1 MPRRAGR
8 RSRVAGVGDIR
19 VCLEEIQN
27 PLGQAFDFVYWRKYM
42 PKIKIDNELFKKA
55 KMFAAEKGYSSVEE
69 FIAHLIETTLISQEV
84 DDNDEDV
91 MKRLK
96 GLGYIS

>member
-1 MPRRAGR
+1 
-8 RSRVAGVGDIR
+8 
-19 VCLEEIQN
+19 
-27 PLGQAFDFVYWRKYM
+27 M
-42 PKIKIDNELFKKA
+42 PKIKIDNELFQKA
-55 KMFAAEKGYSSVEE
+55 KTFAEEKGYSSVEE
-69 FIAHLIETTLISQEV
+69 FLAHLIETAVISQGA

>member
-1 MPRRAGR
+1 
-8 RSRVAGVGDIR
+8 
-19 VCLEEIQN
+19 
-27 PLGQAFDFVYWRKYM
+27 M
-42 PKIKIDNELFKKA
+42 PKIKIDSELLKTA
-55 KMFAAEKGYSSVEE
+55 KIFAEEKGYSSVEE
-69 FIAHLIETTLISQEV
+69 FITHLIETAVASQEL

>member
-1 MPRRAGR
+1 
-8 RSRVAGVGDIR
+8 
-19 VCLEEIQN
+19 
-27 PLGQAFDFVYWRKYM
+27 M

-55 KMFAAEKGYSSVEE
+55 KMFAEEKGYSSVEE
-69 FIAHLIETTLISQEV
+69 FIAHLIETTVISQKV

-91 MKRLK
+91 MRRLK